1 MKKIKLHSQIVP
13 VQTNKAQ
20 VCPHIYDNQPQKKKQ
35 KKPRKA
41 SAQSRVHSSSIF
53 FFLLI
58 RVPFVLIKHWQS
70 SGGRNVANKSSQ
82 ILCCCCRVHPRST
95 LSHPTQY
102 HFSWLMIFVGG
113 HRLLLILYSSPTYQ
127 FEFCILEGPG
137 YSFRIEGWLPR
148 YMFVI

>member
-1 MKKIKLHSQIVP
+1 MIYRVYYSNIKLQSQIVVP

-35 KKPRKA
+35 KKHRKA

-53 FFLLI
+53 FLLLI

-113 HRLLLILYSSPTYQ
+113 HRPVDPIFLTYLPIWVLY
-127 FEFCILEGPG
+127 FGG
-137 YSFRIEGWLPR
+137 AG
-148 YMFVI
+148 V

>member
-1 MKKIKLHSQIVP
+1 MIYRVYYSNIKLQSQIVVP

-53 FFLLI
+53 FLLLI
-58 RVPFVLIKHWQS
+58 RVPFVLIKRWQS

-113 HRLLLILYSSPTYQ
+113 HCRPVDPIFLTYLPIWVLY
-127 FEFCILEGPG
+127 FGG
-137 YSFRIEGWLPR
+137 AG
-148 YMFVI
+148 V

>member
-1 MKKIKLHSQIVP
+1 MIYKVYYSNIKLQSQIVVP

-53 FFLLI
+53 FFFLSEYRLSWSSTGKPQEDATWPISLLRSCAAATVEYI
-58 RVPFVLIKHWQS
+58 
-70 SGGRNVANKSSQ
+70 
-82 ILCCCCRVHPRST
+82 HPRST

-113 HRLLLILYSSPTYQ
+113 HRPVDPIFLTYLPIWVLY
-127 FEFCILEGPG
+127 FGG
-137 YSFRIEGWLPR
+137 AG
-148 YMFVI
+148 V

>member
-1 MKKIKLHSQIVP
+1 MIYRVYYSNIKLQSQIVVP

-35 KKPRKA
+35 KKHRKA

-113 HRLLLILYSSPTYQ
+113 HRPVDPIFLTYLPIWVLYFGGT
-127 FEFCILEGPG
+127 
-137 YSFRIEGWLPR
+137 W
-148 YMFVI
+148 V

>member
-1 MKKIKLHSQIVP
+1 MIYRVYYSNIKLQSQVVP

-53 FFLLI
+53 FLLLI

-82 ILCCCCRVHPRST
+82 ILCCCYCRVHTPKKYLITSD
-95 LSHPTQY
+95 SVS
-102 HFSWLMIFVGG
+102 FLMTDDFRWWPSSPVDPI
-113 HRLLLILYSSPTYQ
+113 YSSPTYQ

-137 YSFRIEGWLPR
+137 
-148 YMFVI
+148 

>member
-1 MKKIKLHSQIVP
+1 MKLQSQIVVP

-53 FFLLI
+53 FSFFLSEYRLSWSSTGNPQEDATWPISLLRSCAAAVEYTQEVPYHI
-58 RVPFVLIKHWQS
+58 RLSIISHDWWFSL
-70 SGGRNVANKSSQ
+70 VA
-82 ILCCCCRVHPRST
+82 IV
-95 LSHPTQY
+95 
-102 HFSWLMIFVGG
+102 
-113 HRLLLILYSSPTYQ
+113 LLILYSSPTYQ

>member
-1 MKKIKLHSQIVP
+1 MIWYTKCNIKLQTQIVVP

-20 VCPHIYDNQPQKKKQ
+20 VCSHIYDNQPQKKKQ

-53 FFLLI
+53 FLLLI

-113 HRLLLILYSSPTYQ
+113 HRPVDPIFLTYLTIWVLY
-127 FEFCILEGPG
+127 FGG
-137 YSFRIEGWLPR
+137 AG
-148 YMFVI
+148 V